1 MIFNGVDLEQYFEDD
16 FIVKD
21 VRGRTITQNELE
33 TLSIP
38 LANGE
43 ILIESKIPPKILEV
57 DIALNANT
65 KRDLNKKIDELNSI
79 IHTKETVP
87 IVFKDEPDMTYYGI
101 IGTSNEEPEEANV
114 HEATLNI
121 VVLDGLKYGPLR
133 EIKLDVQ
140 TNKIYYAGTE
150 PTIPT
155 IKMTATKPLTYIG
168 YSNGND
174 FVAMGSTVTEGAT
187 PVPENTVILSDDFSN
202 LGLWQTGTTT
212 EDVVNDG
219 TFASGPRGLF
229 VRDFGTTDI
238 LGWGWYGPMI
248 QRSLNQSLA
257 DFEVDVYMDN
267 INKIDELSR
276 LDLYLKDE
284 NGVLFGRITI
294 ADLSDVARN
303 NTFYSWVG
311 SSTSDRLFL
320 SYHERKE
327 WNPFSGL
334 LRIRKIGNV
343 FEIYATSINSN
354 GMHYASYSKRYVDGE
369 KKYTKKLAGIAV
381 QISKNAK
388 YKAPSESFI
397 KRVVVKRPNLNN
409 ENIVRN
415 VAETGDVIE
424 VKDGLIYKNGEVY
437 MDRFHASSNFFPL
450 QKGENSLAF
459 TDGVEA
465 IISFREAFK

>member
-1 MIFNGVDLEQYFEDD
+1 MINIHGRVGALLISSEVEPRSIDIPVRIKGENIADLQKLKEDLAD
-16 FIVKD
+16 WLVHDDVK
-21 VRGRTITQNELE
+21 EL
-33 TLSIP
+33 
-38 LANGE
+38 
-43 ILIESKIPPKILEV
+43 
-57 DIALNANT
+57 
-65 KRDLNKKIDELNSI
+65 
-79 IHTKETVP
+79 
-87 IVFKDEPDMTYYGI
+87 VFDDEPDRTYYAVVD
-101 IGTSNEEPEEANV
+101 GTLDLDE
-114 HEATLNI
+114 I
-121 VVLDGLKYGPLR
+121 VYYGKGVITFICPDGLKYGPLR
-133 EIKLDVQ
+133 EIKLDAQ

-168 YSNGND
+168 YSNGDD
-174 FVAMGSTVTEGAT
+174 FVAMGSAVTEGAT

-202 LGLWQTGTTT
+202 LGLWQTGTTI

-327 WNPFSGL
+327 WNPFNGL

-354 GMHYASYSKRYVDGE
+354 GMHYASYSNRYVDGE

-397 KRVVVKRPNLNN
+397 KRVEVKRPNLNN

-450 QKGENSLAF
+450 RKGENSLTF

-465 IISFREAFK
+465 TVSFREAFK